1 MKEQTK
7 STSKSF
13 SKNVDEYGN
22 KQILSH
28 YSTKDQIILS
38 FCMYQLL
45 HPDNLINLIQMKH
58 LSVFHI
64 SKIKFY
70 LGLGLNRIFLFKMVV
85 ILMAFNFFWTENFY
99 KLLLNSFLLSQCILL
114 MIYTMVCEECN
125 IFYFNLSYPSSRS
138 KNITYLKNIAYN
150 IFWLSPL
157 KSYLRK

>member
-1 MKEQTK
+1 MSSLRMKKQTK

-13 SKNVDEYGN
+13 SENVGEYGN

-38 FCMYQLL
+38 FCMYQFL

-85 ILMAFNFFWTENFY
+85 ILMAFNFFWTEPFY
-99 KLLLNSFLLSQCILL
+99 KLLLNSFLLSQFILL
-114 MIYTMVCEECN
+114 MIVFFTQWFVKN
-125 IFYFNLSYPSSRS
+125 VSYFVLIYQ
-138 KNITYLKNIAYN
+138 IHLQQVI
-150 IFWLSPL
+150 L
-157 KSYLRK
+157 

>member
-1 MKEQTK
+1 MWKQTK

-13 SKNVDEYGN
+13 SENVDEYAN

-28 YSTKDQIILS
+28 YSTKDKIILS

-45 HPDNLINLIQMKH
+45 HPDKLIDQIQMKH

-85 ILMAFNFFWTENFY
+85 TLMAFNFFGLNPFINCYLIVFY
-99 KLLLNSFLLSQCILL
+99 S
-114 MIYTMVCEECN
+114 Y
-125 IFYFNLSYPSSRS
+125 NLSYLWFTPWFVRMHHILIYTIHLQEV
-138 KNITYLKNIAYN
+138 KIKPGLKI
-150 IFWLSPL
+150 
-157 KSYLRK
+157 

>member
-1 MKEQTK
+1 MWKQTK

-13 SKNVDEYGN
+13 SENVDEYAN

-28 YSTKDQIILS
+28 YSTKDKIILS

-45 HPDNLINLIQMKH
+45 HPDKLIDQIQMKH

-85 ILMAFNFFWTENFY
+85 TLTAFNFFGLNPFINCYLIVFY
-99 KLLLNSFLLSQCILL
+99 S
-114 MIYTMVCEECN
+114 Y
-125 IFYFNLSYPSSRS
+125 NLP
-138 KNITYLKNIAYN
+138 YL
-150 IFWLSPL
+150 
-157 KSYLRK
+157 